1 MKAKTETTFLQP
13 RNNFLR
19 TSKIKPTISIEEA
32 KNG

>member
-19 TSKIKPTISIEEA
+19 TKFYYNVITAYI
-32 KNG
+32 